1 MQSQDQLAAKLTV
14 MGSAPATNGPKR
26 GLGQHRLLGGFA
38 LALFGLAGLTG
49 VLLTARNDFALA
61 NVVLLYLTI
70 VVAVAALGG
79 LWPAL
84 TAAVASG
91 LLVNFF
97 FVPPFHTFAVEDPDH
112 VIVLLVYV
120 AVAITVSLAV
130 ELAAR
135 QRAAAARTG
144 IEAALLAR
152 ISAEPITS
160 GSLTTLLAHVR
171 DTLSMDTAALAETTA
186 TGQRLLG
193 VAGPTPSASPVLT
206 IPAGDSQQLI
216 LDGPQ
221 LFAADQRFLTQLAAA
236 AARTWQ
242 AERLAAEA
250 IRARELAETDRLR
263 AGLLTAVGHDLRTP
277 LAAIK
282 AAASSMTDT
291 GIVHS
296 EAERAELMDTI
307 EESTDRMADL
317 VENLLAMS
325 RLQAGAISVHRRPT
339 ALDDVVANALSHLPA
354 TALVEVDVPGDL
366 PLVDADPGLLE
377 RIVANLVANSVR
389 VSPPGQPTLVRAR
402 PENGRVRLAV
412 IDHGPGIPTDQRQQ
426 MFTPFQRQGDYTS
439 DGGLGSAWPSP
450 TASYKRWTPPSA
462 QPTLPAAG

>member
-1 MQSQDQLAAKLTV
+1 MSSTPAA
-14 MGSAPATNGPKR
+14 SGPQR
-26 GLGQHRLLGGFA
+26 GLGHTRLVGGLA
-38 LALFGLAGLTG
+38 LAVFGLAGLTG
-49 VLLTARNDFALA
+49 VLLTARDDFALA
-61 NVVLLYLTI
+61 SVVLLYLTI
-70 VVAVAALGG
+70 VVAAAALGG

-84 TAAVASG
+84 AAAVASD

-97 FVPPFHTFAVEDPDH
+97 FVPPFHTFTVEDPGH

-120 AVAITVSLAV
+120 AVAVTASLAV

-135 QRAAAARTG
+135 QRATAARTG

-160 GSLTTLLAHVR
+160 GSLATLLAHVR
-171 DTLSMDTAALAETTA
+171 DTLSMDTAALAETT
-186 TGQRLLG
+186 TIGQRLLAI
-193 VAGPTPSASPVLT
+193 AGPPPGASPVLR
-206 IPAGDSQQLI
+206 IPAGDSHQLI

-221 LFAADQRFLTQLAAA
+221 LIAADQRFLNQLAAA

-250 IRARELAETDRLR
+250 IRGRELAEIDRLR

-291 GIVHS
+291 GIVHN
-296 EAERAELMDTI
+296 EAERAELIETI
-307 EESTDRMADL
+307 EESTDRMAAL

-339 ALDDVVANALSHLPA
+339 ALDEVVASALSHLPA

-366 PLVDADPGLLE
+366 PLADADPGLLE
-377 RIVANLVANSVR
+377 RVVANLVANSVR
-389 VSPPGQPTLVRAR
+389 VSPIGQPTFIRAWADI
-402 PENGRVRLAV
+402 GCVRLAV
-412 IDHGPGIPTDQRQQ
+412 IDHGPGIPADQRAQ
-426 MFTPFQRQGDYTS
+426 MFTAFQRLGDHTS
-439 DGGLGSAWPSP
+439 DGGLGLGLAIAQGFAQAIDATINPSD
-450 TASYKRWTPPSA
+450 TPDGGLTMTIS
-462 QPTLPAAG
+462 LPQSQ